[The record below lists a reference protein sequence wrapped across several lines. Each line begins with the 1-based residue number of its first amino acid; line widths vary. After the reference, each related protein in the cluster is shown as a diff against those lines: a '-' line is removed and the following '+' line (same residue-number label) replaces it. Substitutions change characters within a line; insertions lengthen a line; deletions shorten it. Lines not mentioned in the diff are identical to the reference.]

1 MTDNPY
7 KILLE
12 VGATVAA
19 DLDPERSLA
28 LIARQVGEALGA
40 DSCDINTYDAAADAL
55 TYVAVWAKRLRPE
68 DEAYLGTVVPLG
80 TRPARRVALQAREPV
95 AAYLDDPGLDVDRA
109 RVHGALRGT
118 RLSGGAAH
126 LRRRCARHPGHRDVR
141 RRGGSFSDAEKRLLQ
156 GLAAP
161 AAAAIYNARQF
172 AAVAERRRQ
181 LTSLLDAGRAVTSTF
196 GLEDV
201 LGAVARE
208 AAELLGCPECLIYEY
223 DDEHH
228 APGVAHATTI
238 AARATSG
245 RTPLGT
251 VYPAEDWQD
260 DYELMFAA
268 APRLQNRD
276 DPLLTASQRAY
287 LAARDL
293 GTTLTVPLRY
303 GDDPIGLLQLLEFG
317 RRRDFGV
324 RELELAAAF
333 GELASAAIHS
343 ARLLRRQERQSER
356 LVGLFDA
363 SRSMT
368 TALTADDV
376 ARVVHEEVVGA
387 MPGERPHVRVW
398 LRDAAG
404 ELGRGARTARRP
416 GPPPS
421 SWPRPRPRLLPV
433 QAREDGEARL
443 VVPLAV
449 RGEVLGFIDV
459 LSRRRRYGDE
469 LAELLQIVANQA
481 AAAVANARLYA
492 RLAEQAITDG
502 LTGLYNHRYFYERL
516 EAGVRARLPLRT
528 AAVAAHDRHRRLQ
541 GFNDLH
547 GHVLGDDVLRQVG
560 GILRDGTRRG
570 IDLPA
575 RYGGEEFAVILPH
588 THATGA
594 HVVGGR
600 LQQQIRALAES
611 AGGHAGEVPP
621 EGDGRRARGRA
632 AAP

>member
-1 MTDNPY
+1 M
-7 KILLE
+7 
-12 VGATVAA
+12 
-19 DLDPERSLA
+19 
-28 LIARQVGEALGA
+28 
-40 DSCDINTYDAAADAL
+40 
-55 TYVAVWAKRLRPE
+55 AKRLRPE

-80 TRPARRVALQAREPV
+80 TRPARRVALQAHEPV
-95 AAYLDDPGLDVDRA
+95 AAYLDDPGLDVTERESMERYEEHA
-109 RVHGALRGT
+109 CLEVPLT
-118 RLSGGAAH
+118 YGGDV
-126 LRRRCARHPGHRDVR
+126 LGILGIVMCVPGRH
-141 RRGGSFSDAEKRLLQ
+141 FSDAEKHLLQ

-228 APGVAHATTI
+228 ALVWRTRYDRG
-238 AARATSG
+238 SG
-245 RTPLGT
+245 HEWQDPLGT

-303 GDDPIGLLQLLEFG
+303 GDDHIGLLQLLEFG

-404 ELGRGARTARRP
+404 ELVAGDAADGAMP
-416 GPPPS
+416 GAATELMAQAEAG
-421 SWPRPRPRLLPV
+421 LLPV

-481 AAAVANARLYA
+481 SAALANARLYA

-516 EAGVRARLPLRT
+516 EQECARACRYGLPLSLLMI
-528 AAVAAHDRHRRLQ
+528 DIDDFK
-541 GFNDLH
+541 GFNDLF

-560 GILRDGTRRG
+560 GILRDGTRSG

-575 RYGGEEFAVILPH
+575 RYGGEEFAVILPP
-588 THATGA
+588 HACHRRPCGGRPA
-594 HVVGGR
+594 AAADPRAGGVGGR
-600 LQQQIRALAES
+600 
-611 AGGHAGEVPP
+611 P
-621 EGDGRRARGRA
+621 RRRGAIRGRGA
-632 AAP
+632 PRSWASGCALTCSSAAPTRCGTWPWSR